1 MHTEVV
7 LTQSIASSR
16 GFSNMTLTEI
26 EIKELYYER
35 LSWKEVNYAVEDQ
48 VLTGFEQSIMWRI
61 SHGIIPLQKTGY

>member
-7 LTQSIASSR
+7 LTQSTASSR
-16 GFSNMTLTEI
+16 DFSNMTLTEV
-26 EIKELYYER
+26 EIKELYHER
-35 LSWKEVNYAVEDQ
+35 LSWKGVNYAVEDQ